1 MTNREVL
8 IKSLQDKEAD
18 ICTVEYIACPSSPGC
33 KYDGSSDYS
42 ACEECK
48 MEWLDKEWED

>member
-8 IKSLQDKEAD
+8 IQSLQDKEAD
-18 ICTVEYIACPSSPGC
+18 IYTAGYIACPSDANC

-42 ACEECK
+42 ICEECK

>member
-18 ICTVEYIACPSSPGC
+18 ICTVSYIACPSSPGC
-33 KYDGSSDYS
+33 KYDGSSAYS

>member
-18 ICTVEYIACPSSPGC
+18 IYTVDYIACPSSPGC
-33 KYDGSSDYS
+33 KYDGSSDHS
-42 ACEECK
+42 ACDECK

>member
-18 ICTVEYIACPSSPGC
+18 IC
-33 KYDGSSDYS
+33 SDYS